1 MQLDQIIKT
10 LNGMPIGAPLVWVW
24 VWDIISDK
32 YNTYKEPNEYNDYV
46 ITEGITLD
54 NIWEKLWANPPTEF
68 TLEYGAE
75 YVDEAIQDWMIDND
89 YLATL
94 EEDGWLDEDEDLVEL
109 TAEEETAMIEG
120 LVNNQNS
127 DDVQSDNTTE
137 YGTQEAGFKAEPV
150 VLEGSTQ

>member
-1 MQLDQIIKT
+1 MVNKDLGPQTKMQLDQIIKT

-46 ITEGITLD
+46 VTEGITLD

-94 EEDGWLDEDEDLVEL
+94 EEDGWLDDED
-109 TAEEETAMIEG
+109 
-120 LVNNQNS
+120 S
-127 DDVQSDNTTE
+127 DDVPSDNTTE

>member
-1 MQLDQIIKT
+1 VVNENLGPQIKMQLDQMINT
-10 LNGMPIGAPLVWVW
+10 LKGMPIGAPLVWLW

-32 YNTYKEPNEYNDYV
+32 YNMYKEANEFNDYIV
-46 ITEGITLD
+46 TEDTTLD
-54 NIWEKLWANPPTEF
+54 VIWEKLWANPPTEF

-75 YVDEAIQDWMIDND
+75 YVDEAILDWMIDND
-89 YLATL
+89 FLAAL
-94 EEDGWLDEDEDLVEL
+94 EEDNWLNDED
-109 TAEEETAMIEG
+109 
-120 LVNNQNS
+120 S

>member
-1 MQLDQIIKT
+1 MVNKDLGPQTKMQLDQIIKT
-10 LNGMPIGAPLVWVW
+10 LNGMSIGAPLVWLW

-46 ITEGITLD
+46 VTEGITLD

-94 EEDGWLDEDEDLVEL
+94 EEDGWLDDED
-109 TAEEETAMIEG
+109 
-120 LVNNQNS
+120 S
-127 DDVQSDNTTE
+127 DDESDNTTE

>member
-1 MQLDQIIKT
+1 VVNKDLGPQTKMQLDQIIKT

-46 ITEGITLD
+46 VTEGITLD

-89 YLATL
+89 YLAAL
-94 EEDGWLDEDEDLVEL
+94 EEDNWLDDED
-109 TAEEETAMIEG
+109 
-120 LVNNQNS
+120 S

>member
-1 MQLDQIIKT
+1 MVNKDLGPQTKMQLDQIINT
-10 LNGMPIGAPLVWVW
+10 LKGMPIGAPLVWLW
-24 VWDIISDK
+24 VWDVVSDK
-32 YNTYKEPNEYNDYV
+32 YDTYKEPNEYNEYV
-46 ITEGITLD
+46 VTEGITLD
-54 NIWEKLWANPPTEF
+54 NIWEKLWDNPPTEF

-89 YLATL
+89 YLAAL
-94 EEDGWLDEDEDLVEL
+94 EEDNWLDDED
-109 TAEEETAMIEG
+109 
-120 LVNNQNS
+120 S

>member
-1 MQLDQIIKT
+1 MVNKDLGPQTKMQLDQIIKT

-46 ITEGITLD
+46 VTEGITLD

-89 YLATL
+89 YLAAL
-94 EEDGWLDEDEDLVEL
+94 EEDNWLDDED
-109 TAEEETAMIEG
+109 
-120 LVNNQNS
+120 S